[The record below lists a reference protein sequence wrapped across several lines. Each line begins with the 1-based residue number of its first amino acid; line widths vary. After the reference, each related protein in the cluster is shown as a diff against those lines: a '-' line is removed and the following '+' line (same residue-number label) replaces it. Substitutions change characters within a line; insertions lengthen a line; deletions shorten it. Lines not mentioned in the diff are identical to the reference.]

1 MSKIQTVWVYAD
13 AAERYADLI
22 AGARR
27 FGAVVN
33 AVVPCESCAAE
44 LRACGPAAVYNLGL
58 AEGEA
63 IENYAETIASLA
75 QGEGN
80 LFLFDATRRSK
91 ALAAGVAAKRGA
103 GLVND
108 ALSLEAGDAVKATF
122 RTYGGLAAAAV
133 RIVSADAVVTVGAG
147 VFEPEPADASADIPV
162 IAVEKVAPAAAIVVK
177 ERRAKAAASVD
188 LTKAK
193 RVIGIGRGI
202 AKQEDIAMIE
212 AFAKAIGAEIGCSR
226 PIAEGEHWMERE
238 RYIGVSGTQL
248 KADIYIA
255 LGISGQIQHM
265 VGAADCGVILAVNKD
280 KNAPIFK
287 DADAGIVGDLYKI
300 VPELTRALSCAALSS
315 PQRAPRGG
323 VPATPPATPNLR
335 RRASALDAGSS
346 QVLSTA

>member
-1 MSKIQTVWVYAD
+1 M
-13 AAERYADLI
+13 
-22 AGARR
+22 
-27 FGAVVN
+27 
-33 AVVPCESCAAE
+33 P
-44 LRACGPAAVYNLGL
+44 
-58 AEGEA
+58 
-63 IENYAETIASLA
+63 
-75 QGEGN
+75 
-80 LFLFDATRRSK
+80 
-91 ALAAGVAAKRGA
+91 LAAAAKRGA

-300 VPELTRALSCAALSS
+300 VPELTRALS
-315 PQRAPRGG
+315 
-323 VPATPPATPNLR
+323 
-335 RRASALDAGSS
+335 
-346 QVLSTA
+346 